1 MDPESMSDTTEDGWS
16 ARRARPPLSP
26 LYALVLSGL
35 ALGMLLWER
44 MPGRERPLFDPDAV
58 PRAIAPRGELA
69 GDERSTIELFRQS
82 TPSVVHITRVGLVQN
97 GLSLQEVAE
106 GTGSGF
112 LWDEQGHVVT
122 NQHVVDE
129 ASGAFVTL
137 ADGSDWRATAIGSA
151 PDYDLAVLR
160 IDAPVGILRP
170 LLIGSSHDL
179 QVGQKVFAIGNPFGL
194 DQTLTTG
201 VISGLGRE
209 IRAVSGAVITGVI
222 QTDAAI
228 NPGNSGGPLL
238 DSAGRLIG
246 VNTAI
251 LTETGSSAGVGFA
264 VPVDTVNRV
273 VPTLLR
279 HGRIVRPAIGVTIA
293 PDNWS
298 DYFGVQGI
306 VITAV
311 LRGGG
316 ADRAG
321 LRALS
326 RGLGGWEL
334 GDVITGIDGNQL
346 ERQDELFALL
356 EGYSPGD
363 EVMLELLRSGER
375 EKVSVLLSS
384 RD

>member
-1 MDPESMSDTTEDGWS
+1 
-16 ARRARPPLSP
+16 
-26 LYALVLSGL
+26 
-35 ALGMLLWER
+35 
-44 MPGRERPLFDPDAV
+44 
-58 PRAIAPRGELA
+58 
-69 GDERSTIELFRQS
+69 
-82 TPSVVHITRVGLVQN
+82 
-97 GLSLQEVAE
+97 
-106 GTGSGF
+106 
-112 LWDEQGHVVT
+112 
-122 NQHVVDE
+122 
-129 ASGAFVTL
+129 
-137 ADGSDWRATAIGSA
+137 
-151 PDYDLAVLR
+151 
-160 IDAPVGILRP
+160 
-170 LLIGSSHDL
+170 
-179 QVGQKVFAIGNPFGL
+179 
-194 DQTLTTG
+194 LTTG

-346 ERQDELFALL
+346 ERQDELFTLL